1 MSWIFQGN
9 PKYFDIDDY
18 LSRYPTLIY
27 WRTPKHDREIR
38 LGDRAYIW
46 RAGARAGLVAIG
58 EIVELPVER
67 SQVRFEEALSDHLWH
82 EKRPNPSEKVVGI
95 ELDEIRL
102 TEEEEMLS
110 RSGALSDPVLSENA
124 IIKAPQGTVFHLTP
138 EQDARLSALWYRGA
152 SHNNE
157 ESTERDYVEGAISFK
172 WHKRRERSSA
182 LRKKKL
188 ETFREHHGKL
198 FCELC
203 RLEPKRSYPDELA
216 ASVLEIHHTKP
227 LSTAR
232 SPQPT
237 SLEDLLVVC
246 ASCHRA
252 LHSSKDVEENTR
264 RLREQFRHK
273 YNNGFNTDAG
283 KARAG

>member
-18 LSRYPTLIY
+18 LSRYPALIY
-27 WRTPKHDREIR
+27 WRTPKHEREIR
-38 LGDRAYIW
+38 LGDQAYIW
-46 RAGARAGLVAIG
+46 RAGSRAGVVAVGQI
-58 EIVELPVER
+58 IELPVER

-82 EKRPNPSEKVVGI
+82 EKRPDPSEKVVGI
-95 ELDEIRL
+95 EIDEIRL

-110 RSGALSDPVLSENA
+110 RGRILADPVLSENA
-124 IIKAPQGTVFHLTP
+124 IIKAPQGTVFRLTP
-138 EQDARLSALWYRGA
+138 DQDTSLLAFWHRGA
-152 SHNNE
+152 QHNQ
-157 ESTERDYVEGAISFK
+157 ESTKQEYLEGAISFK

-188 ETFREHHGKL
+188 ETFQEHNGKL

-203 RLEPKRSYPDELA
+203 RLEPRRAYPDELA

-227 LSTAR
+227 LSAAR

-237 SLEDLLVVC
+237 SLEDLLVIC

-252 LHSSKDVEENTR
+252 LHSSKDVEKNTR
-264 RLREQFRHK
+264 RLREKFKHE
-273 YNNGFNTDAG
+273 YNNGFNSDAG